1 MQNPYLIGAAAV
13 LLLAAQSVA
22 GDAMPTAVTACL
34 AGGDGAFQA
43 RVRGAIDADI
53 NWSNAQM
60 SCEGGMRPNN
70 KGVRVSIAGTL
81 PQSAGD
87 TGKAARLRFVF
98 GITLR
103 DQASGEA
110 QALPTN
116 LTVIVEGQQQLFAT
130 LGDDKCAVEL
140 FEVTPLLAAGSIRTQ
155 GGATQGGPIQGAS
168 PQRIHARGYCIG
180 PATDLQGTQR
190 VLVSTFEFTS
200 QIKSGDEP

>member
-1 MQNPYLIGAAAV
+1 MQNPYLIGAAAA
-13 LLLAAQSVA
+13 LLLATQSVA
-22 GDAMPTAVTACL
+22 GDAMPAAVTACL

-70 KGVRVSIAGTL
+70 KGVRVSIAGPL

-87 TGKAARLRFVF
+87 KRKAARLRFVF

-103 DQASGEA
+103 DTAAGVA

-140 FEVTPLLAAGSIRTQ
+140 FEVTPLLAAGS
-155 GGATQGGPIQGAS
+155 GPNLGGPNLGAS